1 MELTQEERAYIQ
13 LLVKGAAS
21 AQIALRQVGTL
32 QKNEAIEGLAALL
45 DENRAKIK
53 IENAVD
59 IEYAIQNSY
68 AQSMVDRLLLDDKA
82 IDSII
87 KSMFEIAAL
96 KDPVGDVVSGT
107 VLPNGLNLQKVR
119 VPIGVV
125 TIIYESRPNVT
136 VDVGALGLKSSNAV
150 ILRGGKEA
158 LHSNKILARMFQK
171 ALSGA
176 SIPVEAVQLVEKT
189 NRNLMYGLLRM
200 KDHIDLVVPRGGS
213 GLINYVTENSLIP
226 VVKHDKG
233 VCHVYIHPSAEK
245 EMAIKLVLNS
255 KVKRPGVCNAA
266 ETLLLDENFE
276 FSTEV
281 LNALAEAGVTLRGD
295 KKTQDRFSTFN
306 MEPLTE
312 EGYDKEYLGLEI
324 SIKAVDNLEAAI
336 AHINEYSSSHSEA
349 IIAQDFTAIN
359 VFTKSLDSAALFV
372 NASTYFHDG
381 GQFGFGAE
389 VGISTGKLHCR
400 GPMGL
405 TDLTTTKY
413 IVTGNGQI
421 RT

>member
-1 MELTQEERAYIQ
+1 MELTQEERTYIQ
-13 LLVKGAAS
+13 QLVKGAAS
-21 AQIALRQVGTL
+21 AQISLRQVGTL
-32 QKNEAIEGLAALL
+32 QKNQALEALASLL
-45 DENRAKIK
+45 DENRSQIK
-53 IENAVD
+53 IENAID
-59 IEYAIQNSY
+59 IEYAVQNSY
-68 AQSMVDRLLLDDKA
+68 SQAMVDRLLIDDKA
-82 IDSII
+82 IDSMM
-87 KSMFEIAAL
+87 KSMLEIAAL

-107 VLPNGLNLQKVR
+107 VLPNGLNLQKIR

-136 VDVGALGLKSSNAV
+136 VDVGALGLKSGNAV

-158 LHSNKILARMFQK
+158 LHSNKKLAHLFQK
-171 ALSGA
+171 ALTSA
-176 SIPVEAVQLVEKT
+176 SIPVDAVQLVEKT
-189 NRNLMYGLLRM
+189 NRNLMHGLLRM
-200 KDHIDLVVPRGGS
+200 KDDIDLVVPRGGS
-213 GLINYVTENSLIP
+213 GLINYVTENSLVP

-233 VCHVYIHPSAEK
+233 VCHVYVHPSAQK

-266 ETLLLDENFE
+266 ETLLLDENLE
-276 FSTEV
+276 FSGDI
-281 LNALAEAGVTLRGD
+281 LNALVDAGVILRGD
-295 KKTQDRFSTFN
+295 KKTQNRFSEFKI
-306 MEPLTE
+306 EDLTE
-312 EGYDKEYLGLEI
+312 EGYDTEYLALEI
-324 SIKAVDNLEAAI
+324 SIKAVDNLDSAI
-336 AHINEYSSSHSEA
+336 KHINEYSSSHSEA
-349 IIAQDFTAIN
+349 IIAENITAIN
-359 VFTKSLDSAALFV
+359 TFTKSLDSAALFV

-413 IVTGNGQI
+413 IVMGNGQI